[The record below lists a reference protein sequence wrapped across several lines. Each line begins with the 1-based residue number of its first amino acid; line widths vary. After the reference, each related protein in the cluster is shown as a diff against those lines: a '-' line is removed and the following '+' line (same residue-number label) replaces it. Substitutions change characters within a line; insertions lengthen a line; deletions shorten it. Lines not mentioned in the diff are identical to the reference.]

1 MKNQK
6 DNNSF
11 SKEEMAII
19 DGLVFLRAERI
30 KRNIS
35 QVEFAKKISM
45 SQPQLAK
52 IENLSS
58 IPSLKTLNRYA
69 KGLGFE
75 VKLKFEPIN
84 K

>member
-11 SKEEMAII
+11 SEEETVII
-19 DGLVFLRAERI
+19 DGLAFLRDERI

-35 QVEFAKKISM
+35 QVEFAKKIGM

-69 KGLGFE
+69 EGLGLE
-75 VKLKFEPIN
+75 VKLRFKPIN
-84 K
+84 